1 MTGPEASDDRAVRK
15 GGTRSLGLGM
25 IGERPFF
32 FRQSREGGS
41 CPEKESLCRGTL
53 ALLMAGLLLI
63 FLPGCAK
70 KDTGQAFRVVPRPS
84 PVGGRMVLDLLSD
97 PKTFNPALASETT
110 STQILGYL
118 FRGLTRVSP
127 YDGQVKPDLASRWT
141 IDGTGRRVVFTLRR
155 HLRWSDGA
163 PLTSADV
170 VFTFNHIY
178 YNPSIA
184 SPVRDVLTVGGK
196 PFQVTAPDSRTVV
209 FETARPFA
217 PLLEELGVE
226 ILPEHVLAPEVAA
239 GRFNT
244 AWSVRTPPAKI
255 VGDGPF
261 LLDRY
266 RPGQEVVLRKNPL
279 YTPPRGL
286 SGPFPGPLPYLDTV
300 RLRIVP
306 NQNSTLLR
314 FLGGRSDLVGVSPA
328 QVPVLSGKTRE
339 KAFRLLV
346 RGPSQAETF
355 LTFNEN
361 PRAPIPAYKIAWFRD
376 RAFRQ
381 AIAWA
386 LDRKAMVNV
395 VYNGLGAPIPGPVS
409 PANKAFFDP
418 GVFLYHHDLARARAL
433 LGSAGFQRK
442 GSRLFDA
449 SGHRVVVVLMTNTES
464 PERLSL
470 AQMVRAMLAPLGI
483 RVRVVPLQFNMLST
497 LVLASHQWEMLLFGL
512 TGTLDP
518 HGNATV
524 WRSTGFLHLWDPGE
538 KTPSTPWQAEV
549 DHLFDQGET
558 EMDPVRRKAIY
569 DRWQEIA
576 TREVP
581 MVDLVSP
588 DAITAVRKTL
598 SGIAPTPLGGVVPHV
613 SLVAQTGRLLL
624 P

>member
-1 MTGPEASDDRAVRK
+1 
-15 GGTRSLGLGM
+15 
-25 IGERPFF
+25 
-32 FRQSREGGS
+32 
-41 CPEKESLCRGTL
+41 
-53 ALLMAGLLLI
+53 
-63 FLPGCAK
+63 
-70 KDTGQAFRVVPRPS
+70 
-84 PVGGRMVLDLLSD
+84 MVFDLVSD
-97 PKTFNPALASETT
+97 PKTFNPAVASETT

-127 YDGQVKPDLASRWT
+127 YDGRVKPDLASRWT
-141 IDGTGRRVVFTLRR
+141 IDKTGRRVVFTLRR

-163 PLTSADV
+163 PLTSEDV
-170 VFTFNHIY
+170 VFTFNRVY
-178 YNPSIA
+178 YNPAVA

-196 PFQVTAPDSRTVV
+196 PFRVTAPDARTVV

-226 ILPEHVLAPEVAA
+226 ILPEHLLAPAVAA

-244 AWSVRTPPAKI
+244 AWSVRTPPEQI

-261 LLDRY
+261 LLKRY
-266 RPGQEVVLRKNPL
+266 HPGQEVILGKNPL

-286 SGPFPGPLPYLDTV
+286 SGPYPGALPYLDTI

-361 PRAPIPAYKIAWFRD
+361 VRAPIPAYKVAWFRN
-376 RAFRQ
+376 RNFRQ
-381 AIAWA
+381 AVAWA

-409 PANKAFFDP
+409 PANKAFFNP
-418 GVFLYHHDLARARAL
+418 GVFRYHHDLAKARDL
-433 LGSAGFQRK
+433 LRSGGFRLE
-442 GSRLFDA
+442 GSRLYDGA
-449 SGHRVVVVLMTNTES
+449 GHRVAVVLMTNTES

-470 AQMVRAMLAPLGI
+470 AQMVRAMLSPLGI

-497 LVLASHQWEMLLFGL
+497 MVLSSHQWEMLLFGL

-538 KTPSTPWQAEV
+538 KSPSTPWQAEV

-598 SGIAPTPLGGVVPHV
+598 AGITPTPLGGVVPHV
-613 SLVAQTGRLLL
+613 SLVAQTGRILR

>member
-1 MTGPEASDDRAVRK
+1 
-15 GGTRSLGLGM
+15 M
-25 IGERPFF
+25 IGFVHG
-32 FRQSREGGS
+32 GGS
-41 CPEKESLCRGTL
+41 RHKSFLGGGAF
-53 ALLMAGLLLI
+53 ALLLGGLVLMGT
-63 FLPGCAK
+63 GCAR
-70 KDTGQAFRVVPRPS
+70 KDSGTVFRIAPRPS
-84 PVGGRMVLDLLSD
+84 PVGGQMVLDLLSD

-127 YDGQVKPDLASRWT
+127 YDGGVKPDLASRWT
-141 IDGTGRRVVFTLRR
+141 VDKTGRKIVFTLRR

-170 VFTFNHIY
+170 VFTFNRIY
-178 YNPSIA
+178 YNPAVA

-196 PFQVTAPDSRTVV
+196 PFRVTAPDPRTVV

-226 ILPEHVLAPEVAA
+226 ILPEHLLSPAVSA

-244 AWSVRTPPAKI
+244 TWSVRTPPDQI

-261 LLDRY
+261 LLARY
-266 RPGQEVVLRKNPL
+266 RPGQEVVLKKNPR

-286 SGPFPGPLPYLDTV
+286 SGPYPGPLPYLDRV

-314 FLGGRSDLVGVSPA
+314 FLGGRSDLVGVSPS
-328 QVPVLSGKTRE
+328 QVSVLSPQTRT

-361 PRAPIPAYKIAWFRD
+361 ARAPIPAYKVAWFRN

-381 AIAWA
+381 AVAWA

-418 GVFLYHHDLARARAL
+418 RVIRYHHDLSRARAL
-433 LGSAGFQRK
+433 LLSGGFRLE
-442 GSRLFDA
+442 GSRLFDG
-449 SGHRVVVVLMTNTES
+449 SGHRVAVVLMTNTES

-483 RVRVVPLQFNMLST
+483 SVRVVPLQFNMLST
-497 LVLASHQWEMLLFGL
+497 LVLSSHQWEMLLFGL

-538 KTPSTPWQAEV
+538 KVPSTPWQAEV
-549 DHLFDQGET
+549 DALFDQGET

-588 DAITAVRKTL
+588 DAITAVRMTL